1 MPTQEA
7 KAHHVGEWASLRNT
21 SLEIAEAI
29 FELAKYDE
37 KLAEKIWEEG
47 SDEVLSLAFAKTD
60 KDALFWGEQTIER
73 KNVYPEAPGARSG
86 QQNKTRTDQPWPVR
100 FFYFA
105 ASFITCLKVSIGQKP
120 LASTGQPFSARVTRC
135 GGDCRVKVSVLRSC
149 AVL

>member
-47 SDEVLSLAFAKTD
+47 SDAVLELAFSKTD
-60 KDALFWGEQTIER
+60 KDSLFWGEQTIER
-73 KNVYPEAPGARSG
+73 KNV
-86 QQNKTRTDQPWPVR
+86 
-100 FFYFA
+100 
-105 ASFITCLKVSIGQKP
+105 
-120 LASTGQPFSARVTRC
+120 
-135 GGDCRVKVSVLRSC
+135 
-149 AVL
+149 